1 MKLWMDI
8 RFAIRQLRKSPAFS
22 LIAIATLALGIG
34 ATTAIF
40 SLFDQILLRS
50 LPVRDPQRLVMLE
63 FHGSDTGRT
72 SVYAG
77 NQGQFFS
84 YPMYRRLRDQNSV
97 FSGMIAMF
105 PAQVGLQWHNTPAL
119 ANAEVVSGNYFDVLG
134 VRAAI
139 GRLFVPSD
147 EGAKGGSPLAVLSF
161 AYWQNRFGSDPSVI
175 GQAVLINGQPYT
187 VIGVSA
193 PRFRSAIAGTAP
205 DVFALM
211 NMKPQITPGWDD
223 LDNERSKWLNIAARI
238 KDNESVQ
245 QAQAGLNPLWK
256 GLRADELKSIKNTN
270 EEFRKSF
277 VDKAYISLEDGSK
290 GFSGIRDGLKTPLL
304 ILMGMVALL
313 ALMASV
319 NVAGLLLVRAA
330 GRARE
335 MSVRYALGAARS
347 QIARQLL
354 VEGLLLGLV
363 GGACGVTLAPVL
375 SATLLTAIFSGS
387 GTIPFHSNP
396 DARVLG
402 FAFVIAILVS
412 LIFSI
417 APVLQFWRPTVTPA
431 LKQQAA
437 TASGGHTA
445 FRRVIVSVQIGLSVV
460 LLLGAGLL
468 IRTLRNLQTVDVGF
482 TTDHLV
488 TFSVEPGLAGYSS
501 TQVGPLYRKILE
513 TLGALPGVKSVALT
527 DNPDLANNDNTFNI
541 IVPGTTTDS
550 EQNLRTVEWERV
562 SPEYLSTLQQPLL
575 MGRFVEK
582 EDLPNSLAVAVVNES
597 LARKAFGSTKQA
609 IDKTFRVGRGGKE
622 LTIVGIARDAKHRD
636 LRRDPEPTFYTSIF
650 QEQEP
655 QSVEFYVRTYQSPAA
670 AISMIRHSMH
680 ELDSKIVPDQLRTM
694 DEQIDGILTNER
706 LLAILA
712 SGFGVLAA
720 LMAAIGLYGVLAFST
735 AQRTREIGVRMA
747 LGATRLD
754 VIRMIVREV
763 GWLAGIGT
771 VVAFPIALILSRGL
785 REQLYGISARDP
797 LTIFAVVTMT
807 GIVCGLAAF
816 LPARRA
822 SSVDPMTALRYE

>member
-8 RFAIRQLRKSPAFS
+8 RFALRQLRKSPGFS
-22 LIAIATLALGIG
+22 IIAVATLALGIG

-50 LPVRDPQRLVMLE
+50 LPVRDPQALVMLE
-63 FHGSDTGRT
+63 FHGSDTGHT

-77 NQGQFFS
+77 SQGQYFS

-105 PAQVGLQWHNTPAL
+105 PAQVGVQWHNTPVL
-119 ANAEVVSGNYFDVLG
+119 ANAEVVTGNYFDVLG
-134 VRAAI
+134 VNAAI
-139 GRLFVPSD
+139 GRLFVQSD
-147 EGAKGGSPLAVLSF
+147 EGAKRASPLAVLSF
-161 AYWQNRFGSDPSVI
+161 NYWRSRFGSDPSI
-175 GQAVLINGQPYT
+175 LNQTILINGQPYT

-193 PRFRSAIAGTAP
+193 PRFRSAIGGTAP

-223 LDNERSKWLNIAARI
+223 LDDERSKWLNIVARL
-238 KDNESVQ
+238 KDNETLQ

-256 GLRADELKSIKNTN
+256 ALRADELKSIRNTN

-277 VDKAYISLEDGSK
+277 VDKAYITLEDGSK
-290 GFSGIRDGLKTPLL
+290 GFSGIRDGLRAPLL

-313 ALMASV
+313 ALMAST

-330 GRARE
+330 GRVRE

-347 QIARQLL
+347 RIVQQLL
-354 VEGLLLGLV
+354 VEGLLLGII
-363 GGACGVTLAPVL
+363 GGLCGIALAPVL
-375 SATLLTAIFSGS
+375 SAALLSAIFSGS

-396 DARVLG
+396 DARVLA
-402 FAFVIAILVS
+402 FAFIVAILIS
-412 LIFSI
+412 LIFSV

-437 TASGGHTA
+437 TASGGHATL
-445 FRRVIVSVQIGLSVV
+445 RRATVTVQIGLSVV

-482 TTDHLV
+482 ATDHLV
-488 TFSVEPGLAGYSS
+488 TFSVEPGLAGYSPV
-501 TQVGPLYRKILE
+501 QVAPLYLRMLD
-513 TLGALPGVKSVALT
+513 TLSTLPGVKSVALT

-541 IVPGTTTDS
+541 IVPSTAVDS
-550 EQNLRTVEWERV
+550 ERNLRTVEWERV
-562 SPEYLSTLQQPLL
+562 SPSYLTTLQQPLL
-575 MGRFVEK
+575 MGRFIGK
-582 EDLPNSLAVAVVNES
+582 GDGPNSQAVAVVNES
-597 LARKAFGSTKQA
+597 LARKAFGSSTEA
-609 IDKTFRVGRGGKE
+609 MGKTFHVGRGGPE
-622 LTIVGIARDAKHRD
+622 FTIVGITRDAKHRD

-650 QEQEP
+650 QEKELQA
-655 QSVEFYVRTYQSPAA
+655 VEFYVRTYQAPTTS
-670 AISMIRHSMH
+670 ISMIRQSMH
-680 ELDSKIVPDQLRTM
+680 ELDSKIVLDQLRTM

-706 LLAILA
+706 LLAMLA
-712 SGFGVLAA
+712 SGFGMLAA

-747 LGATRLD
+747 LGASRLN
-754 VIRMIVREV
+754 VVRIVVREV
-763 GWLAGIGT
+763 LWLAGIG
-771 VVAFPIALILSRGL
+771 VAVAIPIALLLSRAL
-785 REQLYGISARDP
+785 RDQLYGTSARDP
-797 LTIFAVVTMT
+797 LTILTVVLTTGAVSGV
-807 GIVCGLAAF
+807 AAF
-816 LPARRA
+816 IPARRA